1 MKPKKIIAMIMTLL
15 MMLSLLPSMV
25 FAAAAPSGEL
35 GGKLKI
41 KGVAAVG
48 SELSADYSKATPEGL
63 TDDYV
68 SFSWSRK
75 VGDELTEVGTEK
87 TYKLTEE
94 DLGNKIELKVTAVP
108 EMGVSGE
115 LKANT
120 VEIVATPEEAPQE
133 TTEDP
138 DAVSEAV
145 EEVPTEEL
153 PADATEGENT
163 AGAADPAIDGTQD
176 AEDSEEVIDIGTE
189 DSYDSEADAGVSA
202 DTDAS
207 DESAIS
213 TGDSTDNDV
222 IDIGTEDYLEI
233 PEDGNTVTPAENAA
247 EGDAADEF
255 SYSAEAVIADG
266 NEKLDFGT
274 LEENFTDSET
284 KEVTIK
290 NTGTGTLN
298 FISTS
303 PEHFMIEDIMEPL
316 AAGESVTVQIQPRAG
331 IPAGEYDDTITYE
344 TEEGAT
350 ASFEASVVVTAA
362 QTDGDASDPQIPAAD
377 DGTSQG
383 GNEDP
388 AATPINIGIYD
399 DAQNP
404 VTAVDFGMITEGQSG
419 KDFNIKNTGSQ
430 DVEFKLNTDDFKN
443 MLDVTPT
450 AYFIAGSNPSMP
462 TATGMKIT
470 PKDFTPGTHEAT
482 IKLIN
487 TADDTVLASIP
498 VTYSVAEPENSVLT
512 ADNTAPD
519 FGSLEEGYAA
529 PEAKTITLTNTGN
542 VTLSNLA
549 VQTDGSSFTAGALS
563 GTTVEPGQSVTFT
576 VAPAAGLSANTYSQ
590 IFTVTSDQAPQV
602 QITASFAV
610 TKPAE
615 NPVLTA
621 DRTSIDFGTAE
632 AGYAQAPGA
641 VTVTLTNGG
650 NVTLSGM
657 GLQTS
662 GNGFTVSQ
670 LSAVA
675 ADPGQQ
681 VTFTVAPV
689 AGLAAGPY
697 SQQITV
703 TSDKAPAVTIKVDFT
718 VTNAVVKVTG
728 VGKVADISVANGVA
742 KSAEGLKLPSTVKIS
757 TNKGDMNASV
767 KWDVKG
773 CAYNPNS
780 TESQK
785 FSVKGNVTLPDG
797 VTNPDNLNLVVSV
810 NITTSR
816 GPIVSSASDNTITG
830 ISSDGAY
837 TTETKITF
845 TAVGAGMD
853 ITNPIKGDVRYQP
866 LYWEVLESRSFD
878 SAPYSATFRM
888 GKNGSYTLTV
898 TYNQQKFD
906 GSNWVNTGT
915 QDTKQVSFNVSTSPN
930 QTLTPAADRTD
941 ANKKNA
947 VKTGDNTPIVPFVI
961 ILVVAIVLIA
971 GILVYRNKKK

>member
-138 DAVSEAV
+138 DTVSEAV
-145 EEVPTEEL
+145 EEMPAEEL
-153 PADATEGENT
+153 PADAAEGENT
-163 AGAADPAIDGTQD
+163 VDAADPAIDGTQD

-233 PEDGNTVTPAENAA
+233 PEDGNTVAPADNAA
-247 EGDAADEF
+247 DGDAADEF
-255 SYSAEAVIADG
+255 SYSAEAVITDG
-266 NEKLDFGT
+266 SEKLDFGT

-316 AAGESVTVQIQPRAG
+316 AAGESVTVQIQPRVG

-350 ASFEASVVVTAA
+350 ASFEASVVITAA

-399 DAQNP
+399 DAQNL
-404 VTAVDFGMITEGQSG
+404 VTAVDFGMITEGQQG

-430 DVEFKLNTDDFKN
+430 DVEFKLNTDDFN
-443 MLDVTPT
+443 DMLDVTPT
-450 AYFIAGSNPSMP
+450 AYVIAGSNPSMS
-462 TATGMKIT
+462 TVTGMKIT
-470 PKDFTPGTHEAT
+470 PKKFTPGTHETT
-482 IKLIN
+482 IKLIKA
-487 TADDTVLASIP
+487 ADDTVLASIP
-498 VTYSVAEPENSVLT
+498 VSYSVANPVLT
-512 ADNTAPD
+512 ADNAAPD
-519 FGSLEEGYAA
+519 FGSMEEGYAAA

-632 AGYAQAPGA
+632 AGYAKAPGA

-681 VTFTVAPV
+681 VTFTVAPA
-689 AGLAAGPY
+689 AGLAAGSY

-728 VGKVADISVANGVA
+728 VGKVADISVTNGVA

-853 ITNPIKGDVRYQP
+853 ITSPIKGDVRYQP

>member
-48 SELSADYSKATPEGL
+48 SELSADYSKATPDGL

-68 SFSWSRK
+68 SFCWSRK

-87 TYKLTEE
+87 IYKLTEE

-138 DAVSEAV
+138 DTVSEAV
-145 EEVPTEEL
+145 EEMPAEEL
-153 PADATEGENT
+153 PADAAEGENT
-163 AGAADPAIDGTQD
+163 VDAADPAIDGTQD
-176 AEDSEEVIDIGTE
+176 SEDVIDIGME
-189 DSYDSEADAGVSA
+189 DSYDSETDAGVSA
-202 DTDAS
+202 DTDTA

-316 AAGESVTVQIQPRAG
+316 AAGESVTVQIQPRTG

-399 DAQNP
+399 DAQNL
-404 VTAVDFGMITEGQSG
+404 VTAVDFGMIAEGQPG

-430 DVEFKLNTDDFKN
+430 NVEFKLNTDDFN
-443 MLDVTPT
+443 DMLDVTPT
-450 AYFIAGSNPSMP
+450 AYYIAGSNPSMP

-470 PKDFTPGTHEAT
+470 PKDFTPGIHETT

-487 TADDTVLASIP
+487 KADDTVLASIP
-498 VTYSVAEPENSVLT
+498 VSYSVANPVLT
-512 ADNTAPD
+512 ADNAAPD
-519 FGSLEEGYAA
+519 FGSMEEGYAAA

-576 VAPAAGLSANTYSQ
+576 VAPVAGLSANTYSQ

-632 AGYAQAPGA
+632 AGYAKAPGA

>member
-138 DAVSEAV
+138 DTVSEAV
-145 EEVPTEEL
+145 EEMPAEEL
-153 PADATEGENT
+153 PADAAEGENT
-163 AGAADPAIDGTQD
+163 VDAADPAIDGTQD
-176 AEDSEEVIDIGTE
+176 SEDVIDIGME
-189 DSYDSEADAGVSA
+189 DSYDSETDAGVSA
-202 DTDAS
+202 DTDTA

-222 IDIGTEDYLEI
+222 INIGTEDYLEI

-316 AAGESVTVQIQPRAG
+316 AAGESVTVQIQPRTG

-399 DAQNP
+399 DAQNL
-404 VTAVDFGMITEGQSG
+404 VTAVDFGMIAEGQPG

-430 DVEFKLNTDDFKN
+430 NVEFKLNTDDFN
-443 MLDVTPT
+443 DMLDVTPT
-450 AYFIAGSNPSMP
+450 AYYIAGSNPSMP

-470 PKDFTPGTHEAT
+470 PKDFTPGIHETT

-487 TADDTVLASIP
+487 KADDTVLASIP
-498 VTYSVAEPENSVLT
+498 VSYSVANPVLT
-512 ADNTAPD
+512 ADNAAPD

-529 PEAKTITLTNTGN
+529 SEAKTITLTNNGN

-576 VAPAAGLSANTYSQ
+576 VAPVAGLSANTYSQ

-602 QITASFAV
+602 QITASFTV

-810 NITTSR
+810 NVTTSR

>member
-138 DAVSEAV
+138 DTVSEAV
-145 EEVPTEEL
+145 EEMPAEEL
-153 PADATEGENT
+153 PADTAEGENT
-163 AGAADPAIDGTQD
+163 VDAADPAIDGTQD
-176 AEDSEEVIDIGTE
+176 SEDVIDIGME
-189 DSYDSEADAGVSA
+189 DSYDSETDAGVSA
-202 DTDAS
+202 DTDTA

-213 TGDSTDNDV
+213 TGNSTDNDV
-222 IDIGTEDYLEI
+222 INIGTEDYLEI

-316 AAGESVTVQIQPRAG
+316 AAGESVTVQIQPRTG

-399 DAQNP
+399 DAQNL
-404 VTAVDFGMITEGQSG
+404 VTAVDFGMIAEGQPG

-430 DVEFKLNTDDFKN
+430 NVEFKLNTDDFN
-443 MLDVTPT
+443 DMLDVTPT
-450 AYFIAGSNPSMP
+450 AYYIAGSNPSMP

-470 PKDFTPGTHEAT
+470 PKDFTPGIHETT

-487 TADDTVLASIP
+487 KADDTVLASIP
-498 VTYSVAEPENSVLT
+498 VSYSVANPVLT
-512 ADNTAPD
+512 ADNAAPD
-519 FGSLEEGYAA
+519 FGSMEEGYAAA
-529 PEAKTITLTNTGN
+529 PEAKTITLTNNGN

-602 QITASFAV
+602 QITASFTV

>member
-138 DAVSEAV
+138 DTVSEAV
-145 EEVPTEEL
+145 EEMPAEEL
-153 PADATEGENT
+153 PADAAEGENT
-163 AGAADPAIDGTQD
+163 VDAADPAIDGTQD

-233 PEDGNTVTPAENAA
+233 PEDGNTVAPADNAA
-247 EGDAADEF
+247 DGDAADEF
-255 SYSAEAVIADG
+255 SYSAEAVITDG
-266 NEKLDFGT
+266 SEKLDFGT

-316 AAGESVTVQIQPRAG
+316 AAGESVTVQIQPRVG

-350 ASFEASVVVTAA
+350 ASFEASVVITAA

-399 DAQNP
+399 DAQNL
-404 VTAVDFGMITEGQSG
+404 VTAVDFGMITEGQQG

-430 DVEFKLNTDDFKN
+430 DVEFKLNTDDFN
-443 MLDVTPT
+443 DMLDVTPT
-450 AYFIAGSNPSMP
+450 AYVIAGSNPSMS
-462 TATGMKIT
+462 TVTGMKIT
-470 PKDFTPGTHEAT
+470 PKKFTPGTHETT
-482 IKLIN
+482 IKLIKA
-487 TADDTVLASIP
+487 ADDTVLASI
-498 VTYSVAEPENSVLT
+498 
-512 ADNTAPD
+512 
-519 FGSLEEGYAA
+519 
-529 PEAKTITLTNTGN
+529 
-542 VTLSNLA
+542 
-549 VQTDGSSFTAGALS
+549 
-563 GTTVEPGQSVTFT
+563 
-576 VAPAAGLSANTYSQ
+576 
-590 IFTVTSDQAPQV
+590 
-602 QITASFAV
+602 
-610 TKPAE
+610 
-615 NPVLTA
+615 
-621 DRTSIDFGTAE
+621 R
-632 AGYAQAPGA
+632 
-641 VTVTLTNGG
+641 
-650 NVTLSGM
+650 
-657 GLQTS
+657 
-662 GNGFTVSQ
+662 
-670 LSAVA
+670 
-675 ADPGQQ
+675 
-681 VTFTVAPV
+681 
-689 AGLAAGPY
+689 
-697 SQQITV
+697 
-703 TSDKAPAVTIKVDFT
+703 
-718 VTNAVVKVTG
+718 
-728 VGKVADISVANGVA
+728 
-742 KSAEGLKLPSTVKIS
+742 
-757 TNKGDMNASV
+757 
-767 KWDVKG
+767 
-773 CAYNPNS
+773 
-780 TESQK
+780 
-785 FSVKGNVTLPDG
+785 
-797 VTNPDNLNLVVSV
+797 
-810 NITTSR
+810 
-816 GPIVSSASDNTITG
+816 
-830 ISSDGAY
+830 
-837 TTETKITF
+837 
-845 TAVGAGMD
+845 
-853 ITNPIKGDVRYQP
+853 
-866 LYWEVLESRSFD
+866 
-878 SAPYSATFRM
+878 
-888 GKNGSYTLTV
+888 
-898 TYNQQKFD
+898 
-906 GSNWVNTGT
+906 
-915 QDTKQVSFNVSTSPN
+915 
-930 QTLTPAADRTD
+930 
-941 ANKKNA
+941 
-947 VKTGDNTPIVPFVI
+947 
-961 ILVVAIVLIA
+961 
-971 GILVYRNKKK
+971 

>member
-1 MKPKKIIAMIMTLL
+1 M
-15 MMLSLLPSMV
+15 
-25 FAAAAPSGEL
+25 

-94 DLGNKIELKVTAVP
+94 DLGNKIELKVTALP

-138 DAVSEAV
+138 DTVSEAV
-145 EEVPTEEL
+145 EEMPAEEL
-153 PADATEGENT
+153 PADAAEGENT
-163 AGAADPAIDGTQD
+163 VDAADPAIDGTQD
-176 AEDSEEVIDIGTE
+176 SEDVIDIGME
-189 DSYDSEADAGVSA
+189 DSYDSETDAGVSA
-202 DTDAS
+202 DTDTA

-247 EGDAADEF
+247 DGNAADEF
-255 SYSAEAVIADG
+255 SYSAEAVITDG
-266 NEKLDFGT
+266 SEKLDFGT

-399 DAQNP
+399 DAQNL
-404 VTAVDFGMITEGQSG
+404 VTAVDFGMIAEGQPG

-430 DVEFKLNTDDFKN
+430 NVEFKLNTDDFN
-443 MLDVTPT
+443 DMLDVTPT
-450 AYFIAGSNPSMP
+450 AYYIAGSNPSMP

-470 PKDFTPGTHEAT
+470 PKDFTPGIHETT

-487 TADDTVLASIP
+487 KADDTVLASIP
-498 VTYSVAEPENSVLT
+498 VSYSVANPVLT
-512 ADNTAPD
+512 ADNAAPD
-519 FGSLEEGYAA
+519 FGSMEEGYAAA
-529 PEAKTITLTNTGN
+529 PEAKTITLTNNGN

-602 QITASFAV
+602 QITASFTV

-810 NITTSR
+810 NVTTSR

>member
-94 DLGNKIELKVTAVP
+94 DLGNKIELKVTALP

-138 DAVSEAV
+138 DTVSEAV
-145 EEVPTEEL
+145 EEMPAEEL
-153 PADATEGENT
+153 PADTAEGENT
-163 AGAADPAIDGTQD
+163 VDAADPAIDGTQD
-176 AEDSEEVIDIGTE
+176 SEDVIDIGME
-189 DSYDSEADAGVSA
+189 DSYDSETDAGVSA
-202 DTDAS
+202 DTDTA

-222 IDIGTEDYLEI
+222 INIGTEDYLEI

-247 EGDAADEF
+247 DGNAADEF
-255 SYSAEAVIADG
+255 SYSAEAVITDG
-266 NEKLDFGT
+266 SEKLDFGT

-316 AAGESVTVQIQPRAG
+316 AAGESVTVQIQPRVG

-399 DAQNP
+399 DAQNL
-404 VTAVDFGMITEGQSG
+404 VTAVDFGMITEGQQG

-430 DVEFKLNTDDFKN
+430 DVQFKLNTDDFN
-443 MLDVTPT
+443 DMLDVTPT
-450 AYFIAGSNPSMP
+450 AYVIAGSNPSMS
-462 TATGMKIT
+462 TVTGMKIT
-470 PKDFTPGTHEAT
+470 PKKFTPGTHETT

-487 TADDTVLASIP
+487 AADDTVLASIP
-498 VTYSVAEPENSVLT
+498 VSYSVANPVLT
-512 ADNTAPD
+512 ADNAAPD
-519 FGSLEEGYAA
+519 FGSMEEGYAAA
-529 PEAKTITLTNTGN
+529 PEAKTITLTNNGN

-810 NITTSR
+810 NVTTSR

>member
-138 DAVSEAV
+138 DTVSEAV
-145 EEVPTEEL
+145 EEMPAEEL
-153 PADATEGENT
+153 PADAAEGENT
-163 AGAADPAIDGTQD
+163 VDAADPAIDGTQD
-176 AEDSEEVIDIGTE
+176 SEDVIDIGME
-189 DSYDSEADAGVSA
+189 DSYDSETDAGVSA
-202 DTDAS
+202 DTDTA

-316 AAGESVTVQIQPRAG
+316 AAGESVTVQIQPRTG

-399 DAQNP
+399 DAQNL
-404 VTAVDFGMITEGQSG
+404 VTAVDFGMIAEGQPG

-430 DVEFKLNTDDFKN
+430 NVEFKLNTDDFN
-443 MLDVTPT
+443 DMLDVTPT
-450 AYFIAGSNPSMP
+450 AYYIAGSNPSMP

-470 PKDFTPGTHEAT
+470 PKDFTPGIHETT

-487 TADDTVLASIP
+487 KADDTVLASIP
-498 VTYSVAEPENSVLT
+498 VSYSVANPVLT
-512 ADNTAPD
+512 ADNAAPD
-519 FGSLEEGYAA
+519 FGSMEEGYAAA

-576 VAPAAGLSANTYSQ
+576 VAPVAGLSANTYSQ

-632 AGYAQAPGA
+632 AGYAKAPGA

>member
-1 MKPKKIIAMIMTLL
+1 M
-15 MMLSLLPSMV
+15 
-25 FAAAAPSGEL
+25 
-35 GGKLKI
+35 
-41 KGVAAVG
+41 
-48 SELSADYSKATPEGL
+48 
-63 TDDYV
+63 
-68 SFSWSRK
+68 
-75 VGDELTEVGTEK
+75 
-87 TYKLTEE
+87 
-94 DLGNKIELKVTAVP
+94 
-108 EMGVSGE
+108 
-115 LKANT
+115 
-120 VEIVATPEEAPQE
+120 
-133 TTEDP
+133 
-138 DAVSEAV
+138 
-145 EEVPTEEL
+145 
-153 PADATEGENT
+153 
-163 AGAADPAIDGTQD
+163 
-176 AEDSEEVIDIGTE
+176 
-189 DSYDSEADAGVSA
+189 
-202 DTDAS
+202 
-207 DESAIS
+207 
-213 TGDSTDNDV
+213 
-222 IDIGTEDYLEI
+222 
-233 PEDGNTVTPAENAA
+233 
-247 EGDAADEF
+247 
-255 SYSAEAVIADG
+255 
-266 NEKLDFGT
+266 
-274 LEENFTDSET
+274 
-284 KEVTIK
+284 
-290 NTGTGTLN
+290 
-298 FISTS
+298 
-303 PEHFMIEDIMEPL
+303 
-316 AAGESVTVQIQPRAG
+316 
-331 IPAGEYDDTITYE
+331 
-344 TEEGAT
+344 
-350 ASFEASVVVTAA
+350 
-362 QTDGDASDPQIPAAD
+362 
-377 DGTSQG
+377 
-383 GNEDP
+383 
-388 AATPINIGIYD
+388 
-399 DAQNP
+399 
-404 VTAVDFGMITEGQSG
+404 
-419 KDFNIKNTGSQ
+419 
-430 DVEFKLNTDDFKN
+430 
-443 MLDVTPT
+443 
-450 AYFIAGSNPSMP
+450 
-462 TATGMKIT
+462 
-470 PKDFTPGTHEAT
+470 
-482 IKLIN
+482 
-487 TADDTVLASIP
+487 
-498 VTYSVAEPENSVLT
+498 
-512 ADNTAPD
+512 
-519 FGSLEEGYAA
+519 EEGYAAA

-632 AGYAQAPGA
+632 AGYAKAPGA

-681 VTFTVAPV
+681 VTFTVAPA
-689 AGLAAGPY
+689 AGLAAGSY

-728 VGKVADISVANGVA
+728 VGKVADISVTNGVA

-853 ITNPIKGDVRYQP
+853 ITSPIKGDVRYQP

>member
-138 DAVSEAV
+138 DTVSEAV
-145 EEVPTEEL
+145 EEMPAEEL
-153 PADATEGENT
+153 PADAAEGENT
-163 AGAADPAIDGTQD
+163 VDAADPAIDGTQD
-176 AEDSEEVIDIGTE
+176 SEDVIDIGME
-189 DSYDSEADAGVSA
+189 DSYDSETDAGVSA
-202 DTDAS
+202 DTDTA

-222 IDIGTEDYLEI
+222 INIGTEDYLEI

-316 AAGESVTVQIQPRAG
+316 AAGESVTVQIQPRTG

-399 DAQNP
+399 DAQNL
-404 VTAVDFGMITEGQSG
+404 VTAVDFGMIAEGQPG

-430 DVEFKLNTDDFKN
+430 NVEFKLNTDDFN
-443 MLDVTPT
+443 DMLDVTPT
-450 AYFIAGSNPSMP
+450 AYVIAGSNPSMS
-462 TATGMKIT
+462 TVTGMKIT
-470 PKDFTPGTHEAT
+470 PKKFTPGTHETT

-487 TADDTVLASIP
+487 AADDTVLASIP
-498 VTYSVAEPENSVLT
+498 VSYSVANPVLT
-512 ADNTAPD
+512 ADNAAPD

-529 PEAKTITLTNTGN
+529 SEAKTITLTNNGN

-576 VAPAAGLSANTYSQ
+576 VAPVAGLSANTYSQ

-810 NITTSR
+810 NVTTSR

>member
-138 DAVSEAV
+138 DTVSEAV
-145 EEVPTEEL
+145 EEMPAEEL
-153 PADATEGENT
+153 PADAAEGENT
-163 AGAADPAIDGTQD
+163 VDAADPAIDGTQD
-176 AEDSEEVIDIGTE
+176 SEDVIDIGME
-189 DSYDSEADAGVSA
+189 DSYDSETDAGVSA
-202 DTDAS
+202 DTDTA

-233 PEDGNTVTPAENAA
+233 PEDGNTVAPADNAA
-247 EGDAADEF
+247 DGDAADEF
-255 SYSAEAVIADG
+255 SYSAEAVITDG
-266 NEKLDFGT
+266 SEKLDFGT

-430 DVEFKLNTDDFKN
+430 DVEFKLNTDDFN
-443 MLDVTPT
+443 DMLDVTPT
-450 AYFIAGSNPSMP
+450 AYVIAGSNPSMS
-462 TATGMKIT
+462 TVTGMKIT
-470 PKDFTPGTHEAT
+470 PKKFTPGTHETT
-482 IKLIN
+482 IKLIYA
-487 TADDTVLASIP
+487 ADDTVLASIP
-498 VTYSVAEPENSVLT
+498 VSYSVANPVLT
-512 ADNTAPD
+512 ADNAAPD
-519 FGSLEEGYAA
+519 FGSMEEGYAAA
-529 PEAKTITLTNTGN
+529 PEAKTITLTNNGN

-576 VAPAAGLSANTYSQ
+576 VALAAGLSANTYSQ

-657 GLQTS
+657 GLQIS

-810 NITTSR
+810 NVTTSR

>member
-68 SFSWSRK
+68 SFCWSRK

-87 TYKLTEE
+87 IYKLTEE

-138 DAVSEAV
+138 DTVSEAV
-145 EEVPTEEL
+145 EEMPAEEL
-153 PADATEGENT
+153 PADAAEGENT
-163 AGAADPAIDGTQD
+163 VDAADPAIDGTQD
-176 AEDSEEVIDIGTE
+176 SEDVIDIGME
-189 DSYDSEADAGVSA
+189 DSYDSETDAGVSA
-202 DTDAS
+202 DTDTA

-316 AAGESVTVQIQPRAG
+316 AAGESVTVQIQPRTG

-399 DAQNP
+399 DAQNL
-404 VTAVDFGMITEGQSG
+404 VTAVDFGMIAEGQPG

-430 DVEFKLNTDDFKN
+430 NVEFKLNTDDFN
-443 MLDVTPT
+443 DMLDVTPT
-450 AYFIAGSNPSMP
+450 AYYIAGSNPSMP

-470 PKDFTPGTHEAT
+470 PKDFTPGIHETT

-487 TADDTVLASIP
+487 KADDTVLASIP
-498 VTYSVAEPENSVLT
+498 VSYSVANPVLT
-512 ADNTAPD
+512 ADNAAPD
-519 FGSLEEGYAA
+519 FGSMEEGYAAA

-576 VAPAAGLSANTYSQ
+576 VAPVAGLSANTYSQ

-602 QITASFAV
+602 QITASFTV

-632 AGYAQAPGA
+632 AGYAKAPGA

>member
-15 MMLSLLPSMV
+15 MMLSLFPSMV
-25 FAAAAPSGEL
+25 FAAATPSGEL

-48 SELSADYSKATPEGL
+48 SELSADYSKATPDGL

-68 SFSWSRK
+68 SFCWSRK

-87 TYKLTEE
+87 IYKLTEE
-94 DLGNKIELKVTAVP
+94 DLGNKIELKVTALP

-138 DAVSEAV
+138 DTVSEAV
-145 EEVPTEEL
+145 EEMPAEEL
-153 PADATEGENT
+153 PADAAEGENT
-163 AGAADPAIDGTQD
+163 VDAADPAIDGTQD
-176 AEDSEEVIDIGTE
+176 SEDVIDIGKE
-189 DSYDSEADAGVSA
+189 DSYDSETDAGVSA
-202 DTDAS
+202 DTDTA

-274 LEENFTDSET
+274 LEENFTDPET

-344 TEEGAT
+344 TEEGVT

-383 GNEDP
+383 ENEDP
-388 AATPINIGIYD
+388 AATPINIEIYD
-399 DAQNP
+399 DAQNL
-404 VTAVDFGMITEGQSG
+404 VTAVDFGMITEGQPG

-430 DVEFKLNTDDFKN
+430 NVEFKLNTDDFN
-443 MLDVTPT
+443 DMLDVTPT
-450 AYFIAGSNPSMP
+450 ANYIAGSTPSMP

-470 PKDFTPGTHEAT
+470 PKDFTPGTHETT

-487 TADDTVLASIP
+487 KADDTVLASIP
-498 VTYSVAEPENSVLT
+498 VSYSVANPVLT
-512 ADNTAPD
+512 ADNAAPD
-519 FGSLEEGYAA
+519 FGSMEEGYAAA
-529 PEAKTITLTNTGN
+529 PEAKTITLTNNGN

-576 VAPAAGLSANTYSQ
+576 VAPVAGLNANAYSQ

-602 QITASFAV
+602 QITASFTV

-632 AGYAQAPGA
+632 AGYAKAPGA

-681 VTFTVAPV
+681 VTFTVAP
-689 AGLAAGPY
+689 ASGLAAGPY

-728 VGKVADISVANGVA
+728 VGKVADISVTNGVA

>member
-87 TYKLTEE
+87 IYKLTEE
-94 DLGNKIELKVTAVP
+94 DLGNKIELKVTALP

-138 DAVSEAV
+138 DTVSEAV
-145 EEVPTEEL
+145 EEMPAEEL
-153 PADATEGENT
+153 PAEDENT
-163 AGAADPAIDGTQD
+163 VDAADPAIDGTQD
-176 AEDSEEVIDIGTE
+176 SEDVIDIGKE
-189 DSYDSEADAGVSA
+189 DSYDSETDAGVSA
-202 DTDAS
+202 DTDTA

-233 PEDGNTVTPAENAA
+233 PEDGNTVTPADNAA
-247 EGDAADEF
+247 DGDAADEF
-255 SYSAEAVIADG
+255 SYSAEAVITDG
-266 NEKLDFGT
+266 SEKLDFGT

-316 AAGESVTVQIQPRAG
+316 AAGESVTVQIQPRVG

-350 ASFEASVVVTAA
+350 ASFEASVVITAA

-399 DAQNP
+399 DAQNL
-404 VTAVDFGMITEGQSG
+404 VTAVDFGMITEGQQG

-430 DVEFKLNTDDFKN
+430 DVEFKLNTDDFN
-443 MLDVTPT
+443 DMLDVTPT
-450 AYFIAGSNPSMP
+450 AYVIAGSNPSMS
-462 TATGMKIT
+462 TVTGMKIT
-470 PKDFTPGTHEAT
+470 PKKFTPGTHETT
-482 IKLIN
+482 IKLIKA
-487 TADDTVLASIP
+487 ADDTVLASIP
-498 VTYSVAEPENSVLT
+498 VSYSVANPVLT
-512 ADNTAPD
+512 ADNAAPD
-519 FGSLEEGYAA
+519 FGSMEEGYAAA

-810 NITTSR
+810 NVTTSR

-971 GILVYRNKKK
+971 GILVYRK